1 MGKISPS
8 STFADSLHFHLLY
21 TVYVCHSFGLIIL
34 GKRSCFGEKFLLIF
48 ADLPLRLLMV
58 KHILKLCFYASQF
71 KISSIRLAAIHLNCV
86 AWTWR
91 ITIIRP
97 HQAAKCHKRKG
108 RRDYKLHKF
117 RRVQHWSYIEWC
129 DLFVLDQQVVKFNLI
144 KEGNEIISQCEGQK
158 IIRSKTIV

>member
-71 KISSIRLAAIHLNCV
+71 KISSIRLAADPSQLRGLNL
-86 AWTWR
+86 ADNNNT
-91 ITIIRP
+91 TSSSSEMP
-97 HQAAKCHKRKG
+97 QTKG
-108 RRDYKLHKF
+108 
-117 RRVQHWSYIEWC
+117 
-129 DLFVLDQQVVKFNLI
+129 
-144 KEGNEIISQCEGQK
+144 
-158 IIRSKTIV
+158 